1 MRVIITALIAAA
13 SVAAQA
19 EAQTPTPPAPPAA
32 QQSTAQQPATGQD
45 TTGQAPASVQQ
56 PAAAQTPP
64 QQAPQAQRSAAQQSA
79 AQQPATGQDTAGQ
92 AAASAPQPA
101 AVPPPQPPAIEIA
114 VPPLAPPDMDSPYA
128 SPRDAARHWFQ
139 VTLANLA
146 EQRDTRAAMR
156 GFAQAFL
163 LDRTYAAAAFNLGVI
178 AAVEE
183 KWEDAAAALAEA
195 SRLDPGGLGV
205 QARGTLER
213 ARLLAG
219 LERSPEGKRKR
230 RYDEAL
236 YGILPLLPS
245 MTAADAMKSLALIG
259 RIDPARWEA
268 PALLAGLTG
277 DGIGYDVSAQ
287 FLAIA
292 VKNAPD
298 PAIKARLETAAA
310 AAQRE
315 LRYASARL
323 AAETAAE
330 SGKYGEAADAYE
342 SAWKTV
348 PARFVSGMESAS
360 ARLLTDDTGRAAAVL
375 LRLRD
380 GGDAQFSALAAAML
394 KELASIEP
402 AAKAASGADNE
413 FYRDRGPNQPPRIA
427 DLIPPVDRA
436 AFEIYGRPLP
446 KLVADR
452 EPVVLLA
459 SLAADSGAAPA
470 AAAMPPLAAPAI
482 AGERPWS
489 ELQAIAP
496 GASPA
501 PQQARPLQAAD
512 LGHNARIRRVILVT
526 SEPAGAKVFSGDLP
540 DPVCETP
547 CSVQVAEGRHA
558 LRVSLAGYEDQQ
570 QTIQTAG
577 ADREF
582 KAALV
587 PVRGSIA
594 IVTPAPAQITING
607 SPAPAPAPATLSLA
621 PGLYR
626 IAADWG
632 SGPHERVLN
641 VKPGARLRWEWH

>member
-1 MRVIITALIAAA
+1 MRVIVFALMFTI
-13 SVAAQA
+13 SGAAQT
-19 EAQTPTPPAPPAA
+19 EPQTPVPPTPPPA
-32 QQSTAQQPATGQD
+32 QQSAIPQAPTQQAPQSAQQPATPQGTAPQV
-45 TTGQAPASVQQ
+45 APAE
-56 PAAAQTPP
+56 
-64 QQAPQAQRSAAQQSA
+64 QQA
-79 AQQPATGQDTAGQ
+79 TV
-92 AAASAPQPA
+92 
-101 AVPPPQPPAIEIA
+101 VPPPQPPAVEIA

-128 SPRDAARHWFQ
+128 SPRDAARHWLQ
-139 VTLANLA
+139 VTLGNLA

-163 LDRTYAAAAFNLGVI
+163 LDRTYAAAAFNLGVV
-178 AAVEE
+178 AAIEE

-205 QARGTLER
+205 KAKGTLER
-213 ARLLAG
+213 AHLLAN

-245 MTAADAMKSLALIG
+245 MTAADAMKALALVG

-277 DGIGYDVSAQ
+277 NGIDYDISAQ

-292 VKNAPD
+292 VKNATD
-298 PAIKARLETAAA
+298 PAIKARLENATV

-315 LRYASARL
+315 LHYASARL

-330 SGKYGEAADAYE
+330 SGKYGDAADAYE

-348 PARFVSGMESAS
+348 PARFVNGMESAS
-360 ARLLTDDTGRAAAVL
+360 ARLLTDDTARAAAVL
-375 LRLRD
+375 LRMRD

-394 KELASIEP
+394 KELAAIEP
-402 AAKAASGADNE
+402 AAKAGSGADGD
-413 FYRDRGPNQPPRIA
+413 FYRDRGSVQPPRIA
-427 DLIPPVDRA
+427 DLIPVVDRA

-446 KLVADR
+446 RLVADR
-452 EPVVLLA
+452 DPVVLIA
-459 SLAADSGAAPA
+459 SLAADSGSTPTTTG
-470 AAAMPPLAAPAI
+470 MPPLTAPAI

-489 ELQAIAP
+489 ELQAVAP
-496 GASPA
+496 AAGPA

-526 SEPAGAKVFSGDLP
+526 TEPAGAKVFSSGLP
-540 DPVCETP
+540 DAICETP
-547 CSVQVAEGRHA
+547 CSVQVAEGKHA
-558 LRVSLAGYEDQQ
+558 LRVSLAGYEDQE

-582 KAALV
+582 KATLV
-587 PVRGSIA
+587 SVRGSVA
-594 IVTPAPAQITING
+594 IVTPAPAQLTVNG
-607 SPAPAPAPATLSLA
+607 SPVPAQAPATLSLV

-626 IAADWG
+626 IGADWG
-632 SGPHERVLN
+632 SGARERILN
-641 VKPGARLRWEWH
+641 VKPGAKLRWEWR